1 MKPKKKLPEDSEEIA
16 EIGKYILIKSTLNK
30 QPYYSIYEFYESKDG
45 RRYWPRGASNKDF
58 DTVKLELE
66 RITGR
71 KIRIELPS

>member
-16 EIGKYILIKSTLNK
+16 EIGKYILIKTTMNK
-30 QPYYSIYEFYESKDG
+30 QPYYCIYEFFEGSDG

-58 DTVKLELE
+58 ASVKQELE

-71 KIRIELPS
+71 KIKLQLPG

>member
-30 QPYYSIYEFYESKDG
+30 QPYYSIYEFYEGSDG
-45 RRYWPRGASNKDF
+45 RRYWPRGGSNKDF
-58 DTVKLELE
+58 NSVILELE

-71 KIRIELPS
+71 KINVQLPG